1 MTSSA
6 ALAVPVRLTAQEP
19 QHKADKTQYYTVQ
32 DLGTL
37 GGTYSNAG
45 GINDDGLVAGRLK
58 I

>member
-19 QHKADKTQYYTVQ
+19 QHKADKTQYYSVQ

-37 GGTYSNAG
+37 GGIATLGALTTMAWWLG
-45 GINDDGLVAGRLK
+45 D
-58 I
+58 